1 MSGRDQILAP
11 IFSPRPLVLADG
23 PALAALYRT
32 CFPEKTIADDIAKR
46 VLKDEPAL
54 VLVFDGGTELT
65 AFAYAWFIGDE
76 LQLLDLGV
84 SPTHRRQ
91 GLARTIM
98 QALAQAGRERG
109 VTRIT
114 LEVRVDNLAA
124 HVLYDALG
132 FAAVGRRRAYY
143 PDGCDALLLDWV
155 L

>member
-1 MSGRDQILAP
+1 MSDRDPILP
-11 IFSPRPLVLADG
+11 VFSPRALVLSDG
-23 PALAALYRT
+23 SALAALYRT
-32 CFPEKTIADDIAKR
+32 CFPEKTIADDIAKK

-54 VLVFDGGTELT
+54 VLVLDGENELT

-84 SPTHRRQ
+84 SPTYRRQ

-98 QALAQAGRERG
+98 QALAQAGRARG

-114 LEVRVDNLAA
+114 LEVRVDNLPA

-132 FAAVGRRRAYY
+132 FVAVGRRLAYY

>member
-1 MSGRDQILAP
+1 MT
-11 IFSPRPLVLADG
+11 PRALIPADG
-23 PALAALYRT
+23 PALAVLYRT
-32 CFPEKTIADDIAKR
+32 CFPEKTIPDDIAKK

-54 VLVFDGGTELT
+54 VLVLEGQNELT

-84 SPTHRRQ
+84 SPKHRRQ
-91 GLARTIM
+91 GLAKKLM
-98 QALAQAGRERG
+98 KALAQQGRERG

-132 FAAVGRRRAYY
+132 FVAVGRRRAYY
-143 PDGCDALLLDWV
+143 PDGCDALLLDWM